1 MMGNNNLDEV
11 KVEWKLSDIYKN
23 VEELKKDIEIELG
36 LLQKLATFKGKL
48 NNKKD
53 ILEFYSLDEKLS
65 LIASKTSAYI
75 NLRLQKNMKDIEILK
90 IDSEIEPKFK
100 KAYKELIF
108 VEDEILAND
117 KELLEDILKDSEFE
131 RFNAVL
137 RREFKAKGHTLT
149 QEQKLLMNHIG
160 SVMNFSNIYDI
171 IENEIK
177 FEKAE
182 DKEGN
187 LHEVTHSKYVP
198 LMESK
203 DRVLRKNAFDSMYN
217 NYKNS
222 EQSTTEIYLSEVK
235 IETEFA
241 KLLNY
246 NSLLDRST
254 RADESTTK
262 VYDALISS
270 VNKNMKIYHK
280 YHDLRKK
287 VLGLKDYT
295 SYDLYVNI
303 IETADDKKYTI
314 EEARD
319 IILENLSILRR
330 RIYISSKKS
339 IF

>member
-1 MMGNNNLDEV
+1 M
-11 KVEWKLSDIYKN
+11 
-23 VEELKKDIEIELG
+23 KK
-36 LLQKLATFKGKL
+36 QK
-48 NNKKD
+48 
-53 ILEFYSLDEKLS
+53 I
-65 LIASKTSAYI
+65 KT
-75 NLRLQKNMKDIEILK
+75 
-90 IDSEIEPKFK
+90 
-100 KAYKELIF
+100 
-108 VEDEILAND
+108 
-117 KELLEDILKDSEFE
+117 
-131 RFNAVL
+131 
-137 RREFKAKGHTLT
+137 
-149 QEQKLLMNHIG
+149 
-160 SVMNFSNIYDI
+160 
-171 IENEIK
+171 
-177 FEKAE
+177 
-182 DKEGN
+182 GN

-203 DRVLRKNAFDSMYN
+203 DRVLRKNAFNSMYN

-235 IETEFA
+235 IENEFA

-254 RADESTTK
+254 KADESTTK

-287 VLGLKDYT
+287 VLGLNDYT

>member
-1 MMGNNNLDEV
+1 
-11 KVEWKLSDIYKN
+11 
-23 VEELKKDIEIELG
+23 
-36 LLQKLATFKGKL
+36 
-48 NNKKD
+48 
-53 ILEFYSLDEKLS
+53 
-65 LIASKTSAYI
+65 
-75 NLRLQKNMKDIEILK
+75 
-90 IDSEIEPKFK
+90 
-100 KAYKELIF
+100 
-108 VEDEILAND
+108 
-117 KELLEDILKDSEFE
+117 
-131 RFNAVL
+131 
-137 RREFKAKGHTLT
+137 
-149 QEQKLLMNHIG
+149 
-160 SVMNFSNIYDI
+160 
-171 IENEIK
+171 
-177 FEKAE
+177 
-182 DKEGN
+182 
-187 LHEVTHSKYVP
+187 
-198 LMESK
+198 MESK

-235 IETEFA
+235 IENEFA

-254 RADESTTK
+254 KADESTTK

-280 YHDLRKK
+280 YNDLRKK
-287 VLGLKDYT
+287 VLGLNDYT

>member
-1 MMGNNNLDEV
+1 MEENNNKNNV
-11 KVEWKLSDIYKN
+11 KVEWDLSQIYSN
-23 VEELKKDIEIELG
+23 IDELKKDIEKELS
-36 LLQKLATFKGKL
+36 LTEKMTTFKGKL

-53 ILEFYSLDEKLS
+53 IFEFFKIDEEAE
-65 LIASKTSAYI
+65 LIAGKTTAYMA
-75 NLRLQKNMKDIEILK
+75 LRLQKNMKDLEILK
-90 IDSEIEPKFK
+90 LDSEISPKFK
-100 KAYKELIF
+100 KLSKQLIF
-108 VEDEILAND
+108 VEDELLEND
-117 KELLEDILKDSEFE
+117 KELLDDILKDPEFE
-131 RFNAVL
+131 RFNSNL
-137 RREFKAKGHTLT
+137 RYQFALKGHTLT

-160 SVMNFSNIYDI
+160 SAMNFSNIYDL

-235 IETEFA
+235 FENELS

-246 NSLLDRST
+246 DSLLDRST
-254 RADESTTK
+254 RADESSIK

-287 VLGLKDYT
+287 VL
-295 SYDLYVNI
+295 V
-303 IETADDKKYTI
+303 
-314 EEARD
+314 
-319 IILENLSILRR
+319 LRR
-330 RIYISSKKS
+330 
-339 IF
+339 